1 MSAPNSRRGRVLI
14 VDDQPEILAG
24 MQALLEAEGMD
35 VTTHDSMI
43 TLPLVLRKANPD
55 LILLDLSFGALS
67 GESFFRMGRERML
80 KKTDAMVI
88 LFSGLPLQELA
99 AKAEEFGADG
109 VIPKSDDAMRVVAR
123 VKTWIEQHRSLRSA
137 RERRHLMAKL
147 VPHLLFSC

>member
-1 MSAPNSRRGRVLI
+1 MSAFNPPRGRVLI
-14 VDDQPEILAG
+14 VDDQPEILTG
-24 MQALLEAEGMD
+24 MQALLEAEGID

-43 TLPLVLRKANPD
+43 TLPLILRQANPD

-88 LFSGLPLQELA
+88 LFSGLPLGQLA
-99 AKAEEFGADG
+99 AKAEELGADG

-137 RERRHLMAKL
+137 RERMASHGETRTASAL
-147 VPHLLFSC
+147 SC